1 MRIAIPL
8 AIVLIIASQFSFAQG
23 ISGTWHGF
31 QTALKKGD
39 NTEYRITVDLQVK
52 DENVTGTMQLKSP
65 AKGVITSSLTG
76 KVEGNLIYL
85 NESGILTEGVSTTD
99 AKLCRYVLKIG
110 KNSLHGKGRSSFKG
124 YDHLRVTLQRGEV
137 Y

>member
-31 QTALKKGD
+31 QTSLKASDK
-39 NTEYRITVDLQVK
+39 TEYRITLDLKVK
-52 DENVTGTMQLKSP
+52 EENVTGTMQLKSP

-85 NESGILTEGVSTTD
+85 KESGILTEGVSTAD
-99 AKLCRYVLKIG
+99 AKLCSYVLKIG
-110 KNSLHGKGRSSFKG
+110 KNSLRGKGRSSLKAF
-124 YDHLRVTLQRGEV
+124 DHLRVSLQRGEV